1 MFNVT
6 VQFIESVLS
15 AFIFKCATLF
25 IFSVLSL
32 YSVELFETSIRS
44 LAFALVMVV
53 SKLITSF
60 TPEITKFA
68 SELGIHVLSTSAI
81 PALIAIPVTL
91 MMPETF
97 ESENND

>member
-1 MFNVT
+1 
-6 VQFIESVLS
+6 
-15 AFIFKCATLF
+15 
-25 IFSVLSL
+25 
-32 YSVELFETSIRS
+32 
-44 LAFALVMVV
+44 MVV

-60 TPEITKFA
+60 TPEITNFA

-97 ESENND
+97 ESENDD